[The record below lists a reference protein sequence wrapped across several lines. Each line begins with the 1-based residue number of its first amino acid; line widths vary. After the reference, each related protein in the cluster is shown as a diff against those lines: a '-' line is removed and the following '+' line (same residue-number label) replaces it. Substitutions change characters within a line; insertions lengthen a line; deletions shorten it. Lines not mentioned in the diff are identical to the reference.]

1 MGSSPAVT
9 SAAGPG
15 AHPYAPVPYRVL
27 SRVSET
33 ADTVTIALAPAGAAI
48 GAHRPGQFNMVYAF
62 GVGEVAVSISDAG
75 AAPAPL
81 VHTVRAV
88 GKVTAA
94 LARVV
99 PGQVLGVRGPY
110 GRPWPIDGAR
120 GRDVLVVGGGLGLAP
135 LRPLLKEL
143 LAHRERFGRVE
154 IIYGARSP
162 KDLLY
167 YPEIQT
173 WRQRTDCRVQV
184 TVDAAGREWYGD
196 VGLVTSRLPDV
207 RVDPARTVAYL
218 CGPEIM
224 MRNTA
229 RDLADRGVPDEA
241 IWLSL
246 ERNMKCAIAQCG
258 HCQFGPFFL
267 CREGPVFAYR
277 DIRRFLA
284 VREV

>member
-1 MGSSPAVT
+1 MASSAPAAT
-9 SAAGPG
+9 AAAP
-15 AHPYAPVPYRVL
+15 HPYAPTPYRVL

-33 ADTVTIALAPAGAAI
+33 ADTVTITLAPARGVAL

-62 GVGEVAVSISDAG
+62 GVGEVAVSISDDAV
-75 AAPAPL
+75 APAPL

-88 GKVTAA
+88 GQVTSA
-94 LARVV
+94 LARAV

-110 GRPWPIDGAR
+110 GRPWPIAGAH
-120 GRDVLVVGGGLGLAP
+120 GKDVLVVGGGLGLAP

-143 LAHRERFGRVE
+143 LAHRDRFGRIE
-154 IIYGARSP
+154 IIYGARTP

-167 YPEIQT
+167 YPQIQS
-173 WRQRTDCRVQV
+173 WRQRSDWRVQV

-196 VGLVTSRLPDV
+196 VGLVTARLPDV
-207 RVDPARTVAYL
+207 RLEPARTVAFL

-229 RDLADRGVPDEA
+229 RDLVDRGIPESA

-258 HCQFGPFFL
+258 HCQFGPVFV
-267 CREGPVFAYR
+267 CREGPVFAYTE
-277 DIRRFLA
+277 IRRLLA